1 MPPMFTEL
9 FVETD
14 AEDLPAEENR
24 GRLPYRQSPYR
35 TPGMLGSHLIAGLG
49 PAGAVLALP
58 PVSRRLRRLMEAGS
72 LVWPAK
78 DLAFWL
84 TARYGSFRAAGLSKR
99 GRRNNSGDQPYPS

>member
-1 MPPMFTEL
+1 MHPMFTEL

-14 AEDLPAEENR
+14 AEDLSAEENR
-24 GRLPYRQSPYR
+24 GRLPCRQSPFR
-35 TPGMLGSHLIAGLG
+35 TPGMLGSHLIAGDSLG
-49 PAGAVLALP
+49 RVVFALP

-84 TARYGSFRAAGLSKR
+84 TARY
-99 GRRNNSGDQPYPS
+99 